1 MADKFDRYYEY
12 YSRRGRARTINLGL
26 VKLSLGGRGASV
38 EVRGIPWRFRG
49 RPWGIGGG
57 APSLSNV
64 VLEKVEGNDVALE
77 NATVQRVAGR
87 RVKLTNCVVG
97 RVEGEEVILIN
108 THAEEVVMT
117 RGRLVNSAVG
127 VLKYREGYTAFNS
140 IVVRPEKIAD
150 QRGSG

>member
-26 VKLSLGGRGASV
+26 VKLSLGGRGTSI

-49 RPWGIGGG
+49 RPWRV
-57 APSLSNV
+57 PWLSIA

-77 NATVQRVAGR
+77 NAIVQRVAGR
-87 RVKLTNCVVG
+87 RVKLTNCIVG

-108 THAEEVVMT
+108 TQAEEVVMT
-117 RGRLVNSAVG
+117 RGELVNSAVG

-140 IVVRPEKIAD
+140 IVERPEKIAD
-150 QRGSG
+150 QRGSGG